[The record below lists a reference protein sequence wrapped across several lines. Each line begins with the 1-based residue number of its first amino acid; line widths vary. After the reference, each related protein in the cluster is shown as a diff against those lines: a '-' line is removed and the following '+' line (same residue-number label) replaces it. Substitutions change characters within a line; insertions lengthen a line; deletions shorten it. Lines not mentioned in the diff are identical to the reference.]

1 MALGERIK
9 GKCLKQN
16 INFIAE
22 AIPASALI
30 EKKIHLLYSK
40 IGGFFFLLFVF
51 YKIHEI
57 KVRLRAPCRSIPLV
71 LA

>member
-1 MALGERIK
+1 M
-9 GKCLKQN
+9 KQN
-16 INFIAE
+16 INFLAE

-40 IGGFFFLLFVF
+40 IGEFLFFYIV
-51 YKIHEI
+51 HEI
-57 KVRLRAPCRSIPLV
+57 KVRLRASCRSKPLV